1 VLVSIVL
8 GAVAALAIGAA
19 IGYFSER
26 SIFRAAVRQLLITA
40 GAAAVTFGVG
50 RLVGGVT
57 TAT

>member
-1 VLVSIVL
+1 
-8 GAVAALAIGAA
+8 VAALAIGAA